1 MKWTIGRKLGV
12 LFTLIMLIILS
23 ISVFSINS
31 SFTLNRNTTTIN
43 NEIMPKIQMV
53 NKVNIQT
60 DTVLI
65 TTQKFL
71 LSKNQ
76 TDRDKYLQEINSII
90 AQVEQSAKEYQA
102 TLTTKQGEEG
112 FEEFQSSWAVYVD
125 SLNAINS
132 LVNAGQVDEAIAK
145 SFEVNDLYDKT
156 QENINYLISLHE
168 EQADGLQKEGT
179 ADFNKSVILL
189 IIVSVISFVLV
200 IGIVIFFMRA
210 IKRPVELLSGQAK
223 ELANGNLRLEPVDI
237 NNQDEIGQLAAD
249 FNVMHT
255 NLKVLIQGLQ
265 DHVQTVAATSEELSA
280 SAEETSKATDQITS
294 SMVDVSE
301 GADRQVEGA
310 RTSDESISEMVTG
323 MDQASVSVQSVSDLA
338 ASTKEYT
345 ALGSSMMD
353 QTMKQMTNIQHSSE
367 TTAKVVHSL
376 GERSEEI
383 SQIVGLITTIAD
395 QTNLLALNAAIEAAR
410 AGEAGKGFAVVAD
423 EVRKLAEDSSVA
435 ANQIREVIV
444 AIQLEVVE
452 AVNAMKVSTSTVE
465 EGIELVK
472 KSEDNFHGISSMI
485 ENVSAQT
492 ENISA
497 VIEQLSANTVSIKE
511 QIDEVAALSV
521 DSSDKAQTVAAA
533 AEEQNAT
540 MEEISASAQV
550 LGNLSAE
557 LQEMVQQFKV

>member
-1 MKWTIGRKLGV
+1 MRWTIGRKLGV
-12 LFTLIMLIILS
+12 SFALIILIILS
-23 ISVFSINS
+23 ISVFSISN
-31 SFTLNRNTTTIN
+31 SFTLSGNTTTIN
-43 NEIMPKIQMV
+43 NEIIPKIKMV

-65 TTQKFL
+65 ATQKFL
-71 LSKNQ
+71 LSEDQ
-76 TDRDKYLQEINSII
+76 TYRDNYLKEIESVI
-90 AQVEQSAKEYQA
+90 AQVEQSSKEYQA
-102 TLTTKQGEEG
+102 TLTTKREKEG
-112 FEEFQSSWAVYVD
+112 FEEFQSNWAVYAD
-125 SLNAINS
+125 SLNTIKG
-132 LVNAGQVDEAIAK
+132 LVNKGQVDQAIAK
-145 SFEVNDLYDKT
+145 SYEINDLYDKT
-156 QENINYLISLHE
+156 QENIDYLISLHE
-168 EQADGLQKEGT
+168 EQAGGIQKEGT
-179 ADFNKSVILL
+179 AEFKKSVVLL
-189 IIVSVISFVLV
+189 VVVSVISFVLV

-210 IKRPVELLSGQAK
+210 IKRPVELLSRQAK
-223 ELANGNLRLEPVDI
+223 ELANGNLRLEPVQI
-237 NNQDEIGQLAAD
+237 NNQDEIGQLATD
-249 FNVMHT
+249 FNVMQT
-255 NLKVLIQGLQ
+255 NLKVLIKGLQ
-265 DHVQTVAATSEELSA
+265 NHIETVAATSEELSA
-280 SAEETSKATDQITS
+280 SAEETSKATDQITN

-310 RTSDESISEMVTG
+310 RTSNESISEMVNG
-323 MDQASVSVQSVSDLA
+323 MDQASASVQAVSDLA
-338 ASTKEYT
+338 LSTKEYT

-410 AGEAGKGFAVVAD
+410 AGDAGKGFAVVAD
-423 EVRKLAEDSSVA
+423 EVRKLAEGSSVA
-435 ANQIREVIV
+435 ANQIREVILT
-444 AIQLEVVE
+444 IQREVVE
-452 AVNAMKVSTSTVE
+452 AISAMKVSTSTVE

-492 ENISA
+492 ENIST
-497 VIEQLSANTVSIKE
+497 VIEQLSANTISIKE
-511 QIDEVAALSV
+511 QIDEVATLSEI
-521 DSSDKAQTVAAA
+521 SSDQAQTVAAA

-557 LQEMVQQFKV
+557 LQDMVQQFKV